1 MAVTLLFAVI
11 SAIER
16 VKDAPARVERTIIR
30 LEKHDKSLGNPS
42 TDMDAVTKTLQQLL
56 KAA

>member
-1 MAVTLLFAVI
+1 MSLLLAVN

-16 VKDAPARVERTIIR
+16 IKDAPARVERRIVK
-30 LEKHDKSLGNPS
+30 LDKHDKSLEITPANMETVS
-42 TDMDAVTKTLQQLL
+42 KTLQQLL